1 MRAFS
6 VKSRNMEELFVYV
19 FKGLANS
26 WQNIFQLLFLIFT
39 ERSGKKLKETSFSM
53 LSRAQMLGQPL
64 AFEGMCQNKLH
75 LKFRL

>member
-19 FKGLANS
+19 VKGLANS
-26 WQNIFQLLFLIFT
+26 RQNIFKLFFLFLLIDPVK
-39 ERSGKKLKETSFSM
+39 SWKKPLSM

>member
-26 WQNIFQLLFLIFT
+26 WQNIFKLFFLIFT
-39 ERSGKKLKETSFSM
+39 ERSGKKLKETS
-53 LSRAQMLGQPL
+53 LN
-64 AFEGMCQNKLH
+64 AF
-75 LKFRL
+75 

>member
-19 FKGLANS
+19 VKGLANS
-26 WQNIFQLLFLIFT
+26 RQNIFKLFLFLLIDPVK
-39 ERSGKKLKETSFSM
+39 SWKKPLSI